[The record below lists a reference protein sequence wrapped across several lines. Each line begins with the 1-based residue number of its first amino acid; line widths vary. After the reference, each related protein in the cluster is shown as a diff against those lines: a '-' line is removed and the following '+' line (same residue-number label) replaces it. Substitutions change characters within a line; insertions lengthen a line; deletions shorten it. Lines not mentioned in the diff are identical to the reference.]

1 MRHPLVDR
9 LLDVFGY
16 EETIGSDTLYEFWSD
31 YLIEKKLRP
40 NEVMSDD
47 SNINVFLDWL
57 LSRQQQ
63 DEDDG
68 QVEDD
73 LPDENNTITNL
84 PHNITNYTTTNKKKS
99 NKNIEKK
106 SKPTEEDFDNSI
118 FEIVLHSSSSD
129 GDREDSYEENSVI
142 EDDSEYDDQEDDAIY
157 DFRHPTHHQN
167 QHQHQQQSLPLPLQ
181 SQQPQQQPRQD
192 FRQQLFGNIQPPPP
206 SRIHDLSPTSM
217 LMNSNSNGFQNS
229 RNMHT
234 FNQKQPPQYLT
245 RAVAPQPLPPLP
257 SSLPFSQR
265 QENIPQF
272 QQPTLFTGMGQAPL
286 QRGDTHRADDDN
298 LNRNLK
304 HHHLQPHPLPEWQLL
319 TIEDTSLNE
328 IDLANTRIFGNPNF
342 RPQQREIIEAAL
354 SGRDVFVL
362 MPTGG
367 GKSLTYQLPAVVSR
381 GLTVVITPLL
391 SLMQDQVQALC
402 EMATC
407 GGIPASYLSSQQ
419 TKTESRAVL
428 MDLHHKDGRLT
439 TKILYVT
446 PEQLVKGTVLQNA
459 LARLNEQGLL
469 ARIVVDEAHC
479 VSSWGHDFR
488 PDYKQIGA
496 VRIKR
501 FPNVPVMALTATA
514 TATVKKDIT
523 KSLLLRQPAQFQV
536 SFFRPNLTLK
546 VIQKD
551 YSKVPETGIP
561 VYQEHMLNYIADH
574 KTETGIVY
582 CLSRD
587 DSECVAQQI
596 RDGVGVEAYHY
607 HAGMTPKQRTQV
619 QNDWRSG
626 KITVVVATIA
636 FGMGIDKADVR
647 YVIHFTLSKAM
658 EGYYQEAGRAGRD
671 GLPSECILYYAPRDV
686 PRIINL
692 LHAGSR
698 KKRGGF
704 EKEMDMLRKM
714 KDYCEE
720 DRLCRHGML
729 LNYFGETT
737 PAGHNCGGKCDNCS
751 GNVIN
756 IGDNKNK
763 KRGGSRVDLD
773 AIEAVGQR
781 RRKKTKKTNKKV
793 PACTGFTSAAVVRD
807 QQVETEAAKKESK
820 KGKKKNSSSGG
831 GAAQEAAA
839 QQRTIF
845 AFFNNR
851 PKGGNPEEERK

>member
-1 MRHPLVDR
+1 
-9 LLDVFGY
+9 
-16 EETIGSDTLYEFWSD
+16 
-31 YLIEKKLRP
+31 
-40 NEVMSDD
+40 
-47 SNINVFLDWL
+47 
-57 LSRQQQ
+57 
-63 DEDDG
+63 
-68 QVEDD
+68 
-73 LPDENNTITNL
+73 
-84 PHNITNYTTTNKKKS
+84 
-99 NKNIEKK
+99 
-106 SKPTEEDFDNSI
+106 
-118 FEIVLHSSSSD
+118 
-129 GDREDSYEENSVI
+129 
-142 EDDSEYDDQEDDAIY
+142 
-157 DFRHPTHHQN
+157 
-167 QHQHQQQSLPLPLQ
+167 
-181 SQQPQQQPRQD
+181 
-192 FRQQLFGNIQPPPP
+192 
-206 SRIHDLSPTSM
+206 
-217 LMNSNSNGFQNS
+217 
-229 RNMHT
+229 MHT
-234 FNQKQPPQYLT
+234 FNQQQYLT
-245 RAVAPQPLPPLP
+245 SIVAPLPL
-257 SSLPFSQR
+257 SVPFSQHK
-265 QENIPQF
+265 IPQI
-272 QQPTLFTGMGQAPL
+272 QQPSLFTATGHPPL
-286 QRGDTHRADDDN
+286 LSRAYDDN
-298 LNRNLK
+298 LKGN
-304 HHHLQPHPLPEWQLL
+304 HHPPPLPEWQHS
-319 TIEDTSLNE
+319 TREDTYLDE

-354 SGRDVFVL
+354 TGRDVFVL

-367 GKSLTYQLPAVVSR
+367 GKSLTYQLPAVVSK

-587 DSECVAQQI
+587 DSETVAQQI
-596 RDGVGVEAYHY
+596 RDGVGVEAHHY

-619 QNDWRSG
+619 QNDWRRG

-704 EKEMDMLRKM
+704 EREMDMLRKM
-714 KDYCEE
+714 KEYCEE
-720 DRLCRHGML
+720 DGLCRHGML

-737 PAGHNCGGKCDNCS
+737 SAGHNCGGKCDNCS
-751 GNVIN
+751 EDVIN
-756 IGDNKNK
+756 IGGAKDKNK
-763 KRGGSRVDLD
+763 KRGGSRVNFD

-781 RRKKTKKTNKKV
+781 RRRKKTKKEG
-793 PACTGFTSAAVVRD
+793 PACTGFTSAAVVHN
-807 QQVETEAAKKESK
+807 QQVEKEATKKESK
-820 KGKKKNSSSGG
+820 IGKKKNNSNSGG
-831 GAAQEAAA
+831 GGGDEDGVQEAAA

-851 PKGGNPEEERK
+851 PKK